1 MSKALGSEHACC
13 VGDTCQYPAFH
24 HKRHWW
30 RNTHAA
36 TSLLARWV
44 PKCMLREWGQAG
56 PDLVH
61 PPPVGQDCHAA
72 SDPDPLWWCWHR
84 LEDWKLGSLTFPS
97 APSSTP
103 SSPMISF
110 KLTAPVD
117 CFPPSNFK
125 SLGRTSPRENALVY
139 TPKSHDDVYYT
150 RHHSHTDENEYMGSS
165 QQGILLTLL
174 GGRLTT
180 F

>member
-1 MSKALGSEHACC
+1 MALVEKYSCCYFLTGLVGSQVHAKE
-13 VGDTCQYPAFH
+13 VGTGWP
-24 HKRHWW
+24 RPGSS
-30 RNTHAA
+30 T
-36 TSLLARWV
+36 TV
-44 PKCMLREWGQAG
+44 
-56 PDLVH
+56 
-61 PPPVGQDCHAA
+61 DCHAA
-72 SDPDPLWWCWHR
+72 SDSDPPWWCWHR

-150 RHHSHTDENEYMGSS
+150 RHHNHTDENEYMGSS
-165 QQGILLTLL
+165 QQGIPLTLL
-174 GGRLTT
+174 GAG
-180 F
+180 